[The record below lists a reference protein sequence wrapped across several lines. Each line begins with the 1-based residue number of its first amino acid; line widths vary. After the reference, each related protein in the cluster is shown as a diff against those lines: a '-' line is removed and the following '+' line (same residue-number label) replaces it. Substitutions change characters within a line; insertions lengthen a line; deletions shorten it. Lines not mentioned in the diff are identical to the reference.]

1 MKLVVGLG
9 NPGGRYGST
18 RHNAGYRVVSCLAER
33 AGIDVGQTRFSG
45 RFGEGRANGVAT
57 ALLLPET
64 WMNRSGEA
72 VAQALRELDIRE
84 PERDLL
90 IVLDDL
96 DLPLGR
102 LRLRPEGSD
111 GGQRGLRDIL
121 RQLGSEN
128 VPRLRFGVGRPP
140 ANIDPVD
147 WVLQSFRAEEETL
160 LEDAVPRAADAALCF
175 VAEGAATAMD
185 RFNGPF
191 PENVELS
198 PED

>member
-9 NPGGRYGST
+9 NPGGRYRST
-18 RHNAGYRVVSCLAER
+18 RHNAGFRVVSCLAER
-33 AGIDVGQTRFSG
+33 AGIDVDQTRFSG
-45 RFGEGRANGVAT
+45 RFGEGRARGVAI

-90 IVLDDL
+90 VVLDDL

-140 ANIDPVD
+140 ANVDPVD
-147 WVLQSFRAEEETL
+147 WVLQSFREEEETL
-160 LEDAVPRAADAALCF
+160 LQDAVPRAADAALCF
-175 VAEGAATAMD
+175 LAEGAAAAMD

-191 PENVELS
+191 PESVEIS
-198 PED
+198 PGE

>member
-9 NPGGRYGST
+9 NPGNCYRET
-18 RHNAGYRVVSCLAER
+18 RHNAGFRIVDRLAER
-33 AGIDVGQTRFSG
+33 TGIALDRKRYEG
-45 RFGEGRANGVAT
+45 RYGEGRAAGQEL

-64 WMNRSGEA
+64 RMNGSGEA
-72 VAQALRELDIRE
+72 VAQALRGLGLEQ

-102 LRLRPEGSD
+102 LRLRPDGGD
-111 GGQRGLRDIL
+111 GGQRGLRDVIRAL
-121 RQLGSEN
+121 ASER

-140 ANIDPVD
+140 PGVDPID
-147 WVLQSFRAEEETL
+147 WVLQPFHPDEGKVLS
-160 LEDAVPRAADAALCF
+160 DALPRAAEAVLCF
-175 VAEGAATAMD
+175 LAEGVATAMD

-191 PENVELS
+191 PDP
-198 PED
+198 PEPPPDT

>member
-9 NPGGRYGST
+9 NPGERYRGT
-18 RHNAGYRVVSCLAER
+18 RHNAGFRVVACLAER
-33 AGIDVGQTRFSG
+33 ARIALDQPRFSG
-45 RFGEGRANGVAT
+45 RFGEGRAAGEAIG
-57 ALLLPET
+57 LLLPET

-72 VAQALRELDIRE
+72 VAQALDELEIDE

-121 RQLGSEN
+121 RQLGSES

-140 ANIDPVD
+140 ANVDPVD
-147 WVLQSFRAEEETL
+147 WVLQPFDEEEEML
-160 LEDAVPRAADAALCF
+160 LQDAVPRAADAASCF
-175 VAEGAATAMD
+175 LAEGVAPAMD
-185 RFNGPF
+185 RFNGPL
-191 PENVELS
+191 PERVEVP
-198 PED
+198 PEK